1 MSELIKLLSGSAIEV
16 NRIAAVLKEQ
26 NISAMVKDHLESAK
40 VAGFGVPQN
49 TVELYVNKTDA
60 EKAAHAVSEM
70 NEA

>member
-16 NRIAAVLKEQ
+16 NRIATELKER
-26 NISAMVKDHLESAK
+26 NIPAMVKDNLESAK

-49 TVELYVNKTDA
+49 SVELYVNKTDA
-60 EKAAHAVSEM
+60 EKAANVVSEI